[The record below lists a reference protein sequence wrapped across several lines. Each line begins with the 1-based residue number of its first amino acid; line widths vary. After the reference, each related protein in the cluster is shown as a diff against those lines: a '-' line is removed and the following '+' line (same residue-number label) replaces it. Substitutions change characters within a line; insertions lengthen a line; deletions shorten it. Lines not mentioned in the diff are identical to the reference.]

1 MFFAFQLIIYL
12 LDICEIS
19 KKKNCVVIINKQN
32 VSQQALIIQNQL
44 FQLRVTQN
52 GVFFIWYT
60 SLL

>member
-52 GVFFIWYT
+52 GVFFI
-60 SLL
+60 